1 MKYYE
6 INEETA
12 RRAHEMM
19 SFRDYP
25 ENQATK
31 EYRAAVD
38 EAAALVEKRKKV
50 VSPYYHGKLD
60 ALLDTYARKLAD
72 WTNAYNRNGAS
83 CPSVMVCGPAN
94 FPTRKKERQ
103 NARES
108 ALWQEYKAIKNIL
121 RKIEQ
126 VGTGPVD
133 LADPHAGEILA
144 DQLQKL
150 TCRLEHIKALN
161 AYYRKHQT
169 FKGFPA
175 LTDEAAADMDRNF
188 EELKTRA
195 PYVTKP
201 FPDYELTSIRG
212 KIKRVQARIAELEAL
227 KAQSEQPQED
237 TEFDGGRIVR
247 NATENRLQILFDAI
261 PDADTRQAL
270 KSHGFRWSPRNQ
282 AWQRQLT
289 KNAEYDA
296 QKILN
301 LEV

>member
-12 RRAHEMM
+12 RLAHEMM

-25 ENQATK
+25 ANRATN

-38 EAAALVEKRKKV
+38 NAAALVAQKKKE
-50 VSPYYHGKLD
+50 VSPYYHNKLD
-60 ALLDTYARKLAD
+60 SLLDSYARKLAD

-83 CPSVMVCGPAN
+83 CPSVMICGPAN

-108 ALWQEYKAIKNIL
+108 ALWEERKKIDHILDKIRNI
-121 RKIEQ
+121 
-126 VGTGPVD
+126 GTGPVD
-133 LADPHAGEILA
+133 LADPNAKDILS
-144 DQLQKL
+144 DQLERVQKS
-150 TCRLEHIKALN
+150 LERAKALN
-161 AYYRKHQT
+161 AYWRKHKT
-169 FKGFPA
+169 FVGFEGLA
-175 LTDEAAADMDRNF
+175 EETAQKMDADFAD
-188 EELKTRA
+188 LQKRA
-195 PYVTKP
+195 PYISKP
-201 FPDYELTSIRG
+201 YPDYELTSLRS
-212 KIKRVQARIAELEAL
+212 KAKRIQARLDDLEKL
-227 KAQSEQPQED
+227 QQSAPDQGM
-237 TEFDGGRIVR
+237 EFAGGTIVR
-247 NATENRLQILFDAI
+247 NTTANRLQIIFDDI
-261 PDADTRQAL
+261 PTADIRQAL

-301 LEV
+301 IS

>member
-6 INEETA
+6 ISEETA
-12 RRAHEMM
+12 RRAHEMI

-25 ENQATK
+25 ENQATN

-38 EAAALVEKRKKV
+38 EAAALVEKRKKA
-50 VSPYYHGKLD
+50 VSPYYHEKLE

-108 ALWQEYKAIKNIL
+108 ALWEEYNTIKDIL
-121 RKIEQ
+121 RRIEQ

-133 LADPHAGEILA
+133 LTDPHAGEILA

-150 TCRLEHIKALN
+150 TSRLEHFKALN

-169 FKGFPA
+169 FKGFPD
-175 LTDEAAADMDRNF
+175 LTNEAAAEMDRSF
-188 EELKTRA
+188 EELKSRA

-201 FPDYELTSIRG
+201 FPDYELTSLRG
-212 KIKRVQARIAELEAL
+212 KIKRVQTRIAELDAL
-227 KAQSEQPQED
+227 KAQSEQPQAD

-247 NATENRLQILFDAI
+247 NATENRMQILFDDI
-261 PDADTRQAL
+261 PDSDTRQAL

-289 KNAEYDA
+289 KNAEYA
-296 QKILN
+296 AKQILK

>member
-25 ENQATK
+25 ENQATN

-38 EAAALVEKRKKV
+38 EAAALVEKRKKA
-50 VSPYYHGKLD
+50 VSPYYHEKLD

-108 ALWQEYKAIKNIL
+108 ALWQEYNAIKDIL

-150 TCRLEHIKALN
+150 TSRLERIKALN
-161 AYYRKHQT
+161 SYHRKHQT
-169 FKGFPA
+169 FKGFPD
-175 LTDEAAADMDRNF
+175 LTAEAAADMDRSF
-188 EELKTRA
+188 EELKARA

-201 FPDYELTSIRG
+201 FPDYELTSLRG
-212 KIKRVQARIAELEAL
+212 KIKRVQARISELEAL

-247 NATENRLQILFDAI
+247 NATENRLQILFDDI

-289 KNAEYDA
+289 KNAEYA
-296 QKILN
+296 AKQILN

>member
-6 INEETA
+6 INEDTA

-19 SFRDYP
+19 SFREYP
-25 ENQATK
+25 ENQATN

-38 EAAALVEKRKKV
+38 EAAALVEKHKKA
-50 VSPYYHGKLD
+50 VSPYYHDKLD

-108 ALWQEYKAIKNIL
+108 ALWQEYNAIKDIL
-121 RKIEQ
+121 RKVEQ

-144 DQLQKL
+144 DQLQNL
-150 TCRLEHIKALN
+150 TSRLEHVKALN

-169 FKGFPA
+169 FKGFPD
-175 LTDEAAADMDRNF
+175 LTNQAAAEMDRSF
-188 EELKTRA
+188 EELKICA

-201 FPDYELTSIRG
+201 YPDYELTSLRG
-212 KIKRVQARIAELEAL
+212 KIKRVQTRIAELDAL
-227 KAQSEQPQED
+227 KAQSEQPQAD

-247 NATENRLQILFDAI
+247 NATENRLQILFDDI
-261 PDADTRQAL
+261 PDADTRLAL

-289 KNAEYDA
+289 KNAEYAA

>member
-6 INEETA
+6 INEDTA

-19 SFRDYP
+19 SFREYP
-25 ENQATK
+25 ENQATN

-38 EAAALVEKRKKV
+38 EAAALVEKHKKA
-50 VSPYYHGKLD
+50 VSPYYHAKLD

-94 FPTRKKERQ
+94 FPARKKERQ
-103 NARES
+103 NARKS
-108 ALWQEYKAIKNIL
+108 ALWEEYNAIKGVL

-150 TCRLEHIKALN
+150 TSRLERDKALN
-161 AYYRKHQT
+161 SY
-169 FKGFPA
+169 
-175 LTDEAAADMDRNF
+175 L
-188 EELKTRA
+188 
-195 PYVTKP
+195 
-201 FPDYELTSIRG
+201 
-212 KIKRVQARIAELEAL
+212 
-227 KAQSEQPQED
+227 
-237 TEFDGGRIVR
+237 
-247 NATENRLQILFDAI
+247 
-261 PDADTRQAL
+261 
-270 KSHGFRWSPRNQ
+270 GFRWSPRNQ

>member
-25 ENQATK
+25 ENQATN

-38 EAAALVEKRKKV
+38 EAAALVEKRKKA

-108 ALWQEYKAIKNIL
+108 ALWQEYNAIKDIL

-150 TCRLEHIKALN
+150 TSRLEHVKALN
-161 AYYRKHQT
+161 SYYRKHQT
-169 FKGFPA
+169 FKGFPD
-175 LTDEAAADMDRNF
+175 LTAEAAADMDRSF
-188 EELKTRA
+188 EELKARA

-201 FPDYELTSIRG
+201 FPDYELTSLRG
-212 KIKRVQARIAELEAL
+212 KIKRVQSHISELEAL

-237 TEFDGGRIVR
+237 TEFDGSRIVR
-247 NATENRLQILFDAI
+247 NATENRLQILFDDI

-289 KNAEYDA
+289 RNAEYDA

>member
-25 ENQATK
+25 ENQATN

-38 EAAALVEKRKKV
+38 EAAALVEKRKKA
-50 VSPYYHGKLD
+50 VSPYYHEKLD
-60 ALLDTYARKLAD
+60 ALLDIYARKLAD

-108 ALWQEYKAIKNIL
+108 ALWQEYNAIKDIL
-121 RKIEQ
+121 RKVEQ

-133 LADPHAGEILA
+133 LADLHAGEILA

-150 TCRLEHIKALN
+150 TCRLERIKALN
-161 AYYRKHQT
+161 AYYRKHQA

-188 EELKTRA
+188 EELKTRT

-201 FPDYELTSIRG
+201 FPDYELTSLRG

-247 NATENRLQILFDAI
+247 NATENRLQILFDDI

>member
-25 ENQATK
+25 ENRATK

-38 EAAALVEKRKKV
+38 EAAALVEKRKKA

-108 ALWQEYKAIKNIL
+108 ALWQEYNAIKDIL

-150 TCRLEHIKALN
+150 TSRLEHVKALN
-161 AYYRKHQT
+161 SYYRKHQT
-169 FKGFPA
+169 FKGFPD
-175 LTDEAAADMDRNF
+175 LTDESADDMDRSF
-188 EELKTRA
+188 EELKARA
-195 PYVTKP
+195 PYITKP
-201 FPDYELTSIRG
+201 FPDYELTSLRG
-212 KIKRVQARIAELEAL
+212 KIKRVQARIAELETL

-247 NATENRLQILFDAI
+247 NATENRLQILFDDI

>member
-25 ENQATK
+25 ENQATN

-38 EAAALVEKRKKV
+38 EAAALVEKRKKA
-50 VSPYYHGKLD
+50 VSPYYHEKLD
-60 ALLDTYARKLAD
+60 TLLDTYSRKLAD

-108 ALWQEYKAIKNIL
+108 ALWQEYNAIKDIL

-150 TCRLEHIKALN
+150 TSRLEHVKALN
-161 AYYRKHQT
+161 SYYRKHQT
-169 FKGFPA
+169 FKGFPD
-175 LTDEAAADMDRNF
+175 LTAEASADMDRSF
-188 EELKTRA
+188 EELKARA

-201 FPDYELTSIRG
+201 FPDYELTSLRG
-212 KIKRVQARIAELEAL
+212 KIKRVQARISELEAL

-247 NATENRLQILFDAI
+247 NATENRLQILFDDI

-289 KNAEYDA
+289 RNAEYDA

-301 LEV
+301 FEV

>member
-6 INEETA
+6 ISEETA

-25 ENQATK
+25 ENQATN

-38 EAAALVEKRKKV
+38 EAAALVEKRKKT
-50 VSPYYHGKLD
+50 VSPYYHDKLD
-60 ALLDTYARKLAD
+60 ALLDSYARKLAD

-108 ALWQEYKAIKNIL
+108 ALWEEYNTIKDML
-121 RKIEQ
+121 RRIEQ

-133 LADPHAGEILA
+133 LADPHAGEILS

-150 TCRLEHIKALN
+150 TSRLERVKALN
-161 AYYRKHQT
+161 SYYRKHQT
-169 FKGFPA
+169 FKGFPD
-175 LTDEAAADMDRNF
+175 LTDEAAADMDRSF
-188 EELKTRA
+188 EELKARA

-201 FPDYELTSIRG
+201 FPDYELTSLRG

-227 KAQSEQPQED
+227 KTQSEQPQED
-237 TEFDGGRIVR
+237 TAFDGGRVVR

-289 KNAEYDA
+289 KNAEYA
-296 QKILN
+296 AKQILN

>member
-25 ENQATK
+25 ENQATNK
-31 EYRAAVD
+31 YRAAVD
-38 EAAALVEKRKKV
+38 EAAALVEKRKKA
-50 VSPYYHGKLD
+50 VSPYYHEKLD

-108 ALWQEYKAIKNIL
+108 ALWQEYNAIKDIL
-121 RKIEQ
+121 RKVEQ

-150 TCRLEHIKALN
+150 TCRLERIKALN

-201 FPDYELTSIRG
+201 FPDYELTSLRG

>member
-25 ENQATK
+25 ENQATN

-38 EAAALVEKRKKV
+38 EAAALVEKRKKA
-50 VSPYYHGKLD
+50 VSQYYHQKLD

-108 ALWQEYKAIKNIL
+108 ALWQEYNAIKDIL

-126 VGTGPVD
+126 IGTGPVD

-150 TCRLEHIKALN
+150 TSRLERIKALN
-161 AYYRKHQT
+161 YYHRKHQT
-169 FKGFPA
+169 FKGFPD
-175 LTDEAAADMDRNF
+175 LTDEAAADMDRSF
-188 EELKTRA
+188 EELKIRA
-195 PYVTKP
+195 PYITKP
-201 FPDYELTSIRG
+201 FPDYELTSLRS
-212 KIKRVQARIAELEAL
+212 KIKRVQARIAELEVL

-247 NATENRLQILFDAI
+247 NAAENRLQILFDDI